1 MRSFGILLVCVV
13 LQTKK
18 NGLPPTEVLVEQGYG
33 LCQLLLTIAVL
44 PVTVWV
50 IGMEDPAVMGDA
62 RAMVD
67 GKLVPARVLAT
78 TVLNLRAGRSM
89 SGKMLRHSNK

>member
-44 PVTVWV
+44 PVTLWV
-50 IGMEDPAVMGDA
+50 IRKRMLELREQA
-62 RAMVD
+62 RD
-67 GKLVPARVLAT
+67 HLDQLTGGSDDDDNDHE
-78 TVLNLRAGRSM
+78 TVVKNPLTDTDDVEG
-89 SGKMLRHSNK
+89 

>member
-44 PVTVWV
+44 PVTLWV
-50 IGMEDPAVMGDA
+50 IRKRMLELREQA
-62 RAMVD
+62 REHLD
-67 GKLVPARVLAT
+67 QLTGGSDDDDSDHK
-78 TVLNLRAGRSM
+78 TVVKNPLTETDDVEG
-89 SGKMLRHSNK
+89 

>member
-44 PVTVWV
+44 PVTLWV
-50 IGMEDPAVMGDA
+50 IRKRMLELREQAREHLDQLKGDS
-62 RAMVD
+62 D
-67 GKLVPARVLAT
+67 DEGNDDE
-78 TVLNLRAGRSM
+78 TVVKNPLTETDDVEG
-89 SGKMLRHSNK
+89 